1 MMVCHLKPTIILL
14 LSIFSFPELFAQY
27 KSADFCTAFTLQI
40 HAQRHP
46 TDTVRLRYRD
56 CEKRDALKDT
66 LVLPG
71 KVNRATE
78 ATLFTYLKKT
88 RTPLV
93 KERINTGDDQPQESV
108 KPDSMN
114 TDNPFIGV
122 WELVSW
128 TARQSDGQQVYPYG
142 TDAIGQLLYDAG
154 GNVMVEI
161 MKRDRPLFASN
172 DFLHGTTEE
181 ITAAYN
187 GFMAYSGTYDIDPA
201 AGTVTHHVRIGS
213 FPNWVGHD
221 QVRHYTFRGNLLIL
235 KSPTM
240 GTAQH
245 ELTWKR
251 AKSATN
257 R

>member
-1 MMVCHLKPTIILL
+1 MVCQLKLMIVLL
-14 LSIFSFPELFAQY
+14 LSILSFPELFARY
-27 KSADFCTAFTLQI
+27 KSADPCTAFALQI
-40 HAQRHP
+40 HAQSPP
-46 TDTVRLRYRD
+46 TDTVRLLYRD
-56 CEKRDALKDT
+56 CENRDAYKDT
-66 LVLPG
+66 LVLSSG
-71 KVNRATE
+71 RATE
-78 ATLFTYLKKT
+78 AILFADLKKT

-93 KERINTGDDQPQESV
+93 RERIYIRDDQPQESV

-128 TARQSDGQQVYPYG
+128 TARQSDGRLVYPYG
-142 TDAIGQLLYDAG
+142 ADAIGQLLYDAG

-161 MKRDRPLFASN
+161 MKKERPLFASN
-172 DFLHGTTEE
+172 DFLHGSTEE

-187 GFMAYSGTYDIDPA
+187 GFMAYSGTYDINPA

-221 QVRHYTFRGNLLIL
+221 QVRHYTFRDDLLIL

-251 AKSATN
+251 VKPATN